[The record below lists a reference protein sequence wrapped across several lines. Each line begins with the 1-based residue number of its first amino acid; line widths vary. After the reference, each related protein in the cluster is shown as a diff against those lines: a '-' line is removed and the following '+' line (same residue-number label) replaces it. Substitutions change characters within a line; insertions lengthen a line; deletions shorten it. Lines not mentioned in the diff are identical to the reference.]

1 MILIIPATIYHRA
14 RSAEYAAQTP
24 YTGKEDDEV
33 LWIRQTIGHACGLMS
48 LLHAVLNM
56 DPDNEEE
63 EEEGEKNSVEHNE
76 SREENGKTTASSSST
91 HDPPSFQIPPKKPTK
106 KTTTST
112 TTSPPITPNSIL
124 SHFLSRA
131 RPLLNPD
138 DRARLLYN
146 DTAIEAAHMA
156 AAHQGQSRVPAAS
169 EGNFNHFVTFVK
181 TRSKPKIETDI
192 GQKKRGD
199 DEEGRLW
206 ELNGGMKG
214 PVDRGTL
221 EKGEDVLSERGVELG
236 VGGFL
241 KYAAGE
247 ADDVGFSLIAL
258 AGKE

>member
-63 EEEGEKNSVEHNE
+63 GEGEISSVEHNGSKAE
-76 SREENGKTTASSSST
+76 KRETTASLSML
-91 HDPPSFQIPPKKPTK
+91 DPPSFQEPKKK
-106 KTTTST
+106 TST
-112 TTSPPITPNSIL
+112 TTSSPTITPGSIL

-156 AAHQGQSRVPAAS
+156 AAREGQSRVPAAS

-181 TRSKPKIETDI
+181 TRSKSKPGDVDMSDD
-192 GQKKRGD
+192 KKRGNED
-199 DEEGRLW
+199 GRLW

-221 EKGEDVLSERGVELG
+221 GKGEDVLSERGVELG
-236 VGGFL
+236 IGGFL
-241 KYAAGE
+241 KYAGE
-247 ADDVGFSLIAL
+247 ARDVGFSLIAL
-258 AGKE
+258 ARRE